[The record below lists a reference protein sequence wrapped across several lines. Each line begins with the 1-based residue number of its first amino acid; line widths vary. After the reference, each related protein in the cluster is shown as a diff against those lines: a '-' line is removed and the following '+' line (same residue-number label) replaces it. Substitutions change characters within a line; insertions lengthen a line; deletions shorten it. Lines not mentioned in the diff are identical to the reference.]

1 MAMPAGE
8 RPDFPLAQAA
18 EQVEVP
24 EGYRVEIV
32 DGSILVSPTPSAQH
46 VRIIWQLEGALR
58 EHAPAG
64 MAAVQMLTIELAPT
78 GERYVPDLVV
88 VPVEVLSGPGWVRSA
103 ADAELSV
110 EVASPA
116 NAGVDRVT
124 KVRGYAVAG
133 VPLYL
138 LIDPPER
145 SVTLFS
151 DPHDG
156 VYRSHV
162 QVPFGKTVEL
172 PEPFGFALETTD
184 FD

>member
-1 MAMPAGE
+1 
-8 RPDFPLAQAA
+8 
-18 EQVEVP
+18 
-24 EGYRVEIV
+24 
-32 DGSILVSPTPSAQH
+32 
-46 VRIIWQLEGALR
+46 
-58 EHAPAG
+58 
-64 MAAVQMLTIELAPT
+64 MLTIELAPT

-88 VPVEVLSGPGWVRSA
+88 VPVDVLSGAGWVRSA

-110 EVASPA
+110 EVASPT
-116 NAGVDRVT
+116 NAEVDRVK

-138 LIDPPER
+138 LVDPLER

-151 DPHDG
+151 EPQDS

-162 QVPFGKTVEL
+162 QVPFGKTIEL
-172 PEPFGFALETTD
+172 PEPFSFSLDTAD